1 MLLHLGYWLC
11 KKCWFLSME
20 CNESVKILW
29 FIMDQGNPPSISLHT
44 DRQYTWNVEISVP
57 KLLPS
62 IFIGVS
68 SFSFKNICALILITK
83 KLIRNLKTITNQKH
97 WPWAQDMT
105 NYFRQYIWTKKSQ
118 GRVDKPKGVNLVIN
132 AINLA

>member
-29 FIMDQGNPPSISLHT
+29 FIGPRKPTIHKSLHW
-44 DRQYTWNVEISVP
+44 QSLYLKCWNFSSP
-57 KLLPS
+57 NFLS
-62 IFIGVS
+62 IFIGAS

-97 WPWAQDMT
+97 WPWAQDLT
-105 NYFRQYIWTKKSQ
+105 NYFRQYIWAKKSQ
-118 GRVDKPKGVNLVIN
+118 GRVEQLGVNLLSMHH
-132 AINLA
+132 LA